1 MDANTLYYGDNLDIL
16 RRYVDDE
23 SVDLIYLD
31 PPFNSKQAYNV
42 IFEEPNGSGS
52 GAQIQAFE
60 DTWHWDPPTAELFEQ
75 VVETGTKRQLGSVAV
90 GACTNAKRSLP
101 PCEARER
108 RRLVPWAGG
117 SAPEAELVSHGSP

>member
-60 DTWHWDPPTAELFEQ
+60 DTWHWEPPTTELFEQ
-75 VVETGTKRQLGSVAV
+75 VVETGG
-90 GACTNAKRSLP
+90 GAAQALIAFGQPSRP
-101 PCEARER
+101 
-108 RRLVPWAGG
+108 
-117 SAPEAELVSHGSP
+117 H